1 MKKSDRL
8 NLFLI
13 EMIYRG
19 LPILI
24 GLIIS
29 VVGYIRIVAKMRELP
44 PTYTNEIGIYKF
56 LWYPIGLI
64 VLFTP
69 TLLDPVITMFM
80 NDRPVWYLAVR
91 MFIPHSIGFVNALMY
106 VLLRK
111 LYQTQNKRKQSEMSA
126 MMFKDDETFT
136 QQSLMT
142 SSFNHSM

>member
-1 MKKSDRL
+1 
-8 NLFLI
+8 
-13 EMIYRG
+13 MIYRG